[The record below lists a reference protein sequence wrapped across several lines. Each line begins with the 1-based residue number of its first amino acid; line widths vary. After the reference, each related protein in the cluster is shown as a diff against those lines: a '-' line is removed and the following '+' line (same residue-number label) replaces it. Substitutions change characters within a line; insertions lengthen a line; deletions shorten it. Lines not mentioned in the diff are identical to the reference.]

1 MVIPT
6 QNSNS
11 LTFQAR
17 NLSHICHKN
26 CEEAFNDTD
35 KPLCKARCDVFFPV
49 PEPRSQI
56 SEKLIDITNNLRFE
70 SAQLSSM
77 ADEIDAYNSMSI

>member
-1 MVIPT
+1 MVMST

-17 NLSHICHKN
+17 NLSHICNKN
-26 CEEAFNDTD
+26 CEEAFNETD
-35 KPLCKARCDVFFPV
+35 KPLCKARCDAFFSV

-56 SEKLIDITNNLRFE
+56 SEKLIDIANNLRFE

>member
-26 CEEAFNDTD
+26 CEEAFNETD
-35 KPLCKARCDVFFPV
+35 KPLCNLSCGL
-49 PEPRSQI
+49 EI
-56 SEKLIDITNNLRFE
+56 SEKARKIG
-70 SAQLSSM
+70 
-77 ADEIDAYNSMSI
+77 

>member
-1 MVIPT
+1 M
-6 QNSNS
+6 
-11 LTFQAR
+11 
-17 NLSHICHKN
+17 
-26 CEEAFNDTD
+26 
-35 KPLCKARCDVFFPV
+35 

-56 SEKLIDITNNLRFE
+56 SEKLVEIANNLRFE

>member
-1 MVIPT
+1 MVIST
-6 QNSNS
+6 QDSNS

-26 CEEAFNDTD
+26 CEEVFNETD
-35 KPLCKARCDVFFPV
+35 KPLCKARCDAFFPV
-49 PEPRSQI
+49 LEPRSQI
-56 SEKLIDITNNLRFE
+56 SEKLIDIANNLRFE
-70 SAQLSSM
+70 GAQLSSM

>member
-17 NLSHICHKN
+17 NLSRICHKN
-26 CEEAFNDTD
+26 CEEAFNETD

-49 PEPRSQI
+49 PEPRS
-56 SEKLIDITNNLRFE
+56 
-70 SAQLSSM
+70 
-77 ADEIDAYNSMSI
+77 

>member
-1 MVIPT
+1 MVMST

-26 CEEAFNDTD
+26 CEEASDETD
-35 KPLCKARCDVFFPV
+35 KLLCKARCDAVFSV

-56 SEKLIDITNNLRFE
+56 SEKLIEIANELLFE

-77 ADEIDAYNSMSI
+77 ANEIDAYNSMFI